1 MVPTETVD
9 LHGTVVHLPTPPVR
23 EGDATVIRTPRLF
36 HRLWG
41 GVRKVLF
48 LLFPSCIFTPPR
60 LPVLMIEETLS
71 LHGGIE
77 SAGIRAAG
85 GGLR

>member
-1 MVPTETVD
+1 MAPTETVD

-36 HRLWG
+36 HRLW
-41 GVRKVLF
+41 KVLF

-60 LPVLMIEETLS
+60 LPVLMIEECFS

-77 SAGIRAAG
+77 SAGIRAAE